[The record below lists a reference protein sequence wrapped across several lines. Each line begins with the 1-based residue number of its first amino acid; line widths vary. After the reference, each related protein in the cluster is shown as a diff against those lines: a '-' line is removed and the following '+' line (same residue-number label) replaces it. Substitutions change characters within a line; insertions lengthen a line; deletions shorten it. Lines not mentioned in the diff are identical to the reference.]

1 VLGALV
7 LARWKPPALA
17 AVQAAVVLGYTAVA
31 GIVQPALWMD
41 PFGPLL
47 KNLPVLAAIG
57 ALAAIEE
64 DR

>member
-1 VLGALV
+1 
-7 LARWKPPALA
+7 
-17 AVQAAVVLGYTAVA
+17 
-31 GIVQPALWMD
+31 MD

-47 KNLPVLAAIG
+47 KNLPVLVAIG